1 MTDHLLWMLNLLLLP
16 WHSYR
21 IFKTIPLRFRDIFTH
36 VDKNWVVLDIG
47 ANKGIFSWRF
57 IFSGCTI
64 YSVEP
69 LKNHSINYAILK
81 LLGSFFGTSLVHIK
95 KAVVSD
101 DFCSDFV
108 ELTYSRSTCIF
119 DSLQGAS
126 IVGLKDCKSEFNVVN
141 VPAIGINELFSLTLH
156 GSNVSKVIIKMDIEG
171 AETTLIDSLRS
182 SNLFNF
188 EGVFLV
194 ETHEK
199 KYPHLFAST
208 ILLKE
213 VLSRFN
219 SKKFLVSTSWI

>member
-1 MTDHLLWMLNLLLLP
+1 MTGYLLLMLNLLLLP

-21 IFKTIPLRFRDIFTH
+21 IFETIPLKYREIFSQ
-36 VDKNWVVLDIG
+36 VDKNWIVLDIG

-101 DFCSDFV
+101 DYCSDFV
-108 ELTYSRSTCIF
+108 EFTYSCSTGLF
-119 DSLQGAS
+119 DTLQGAS
-126 IVGLKDCKSEFNVVN
+126 IVGLKDYKSEFNVVN
-141 VPAIGINELFSLTLH
+141 VPVVGINELFSLTLH
-156 GSNVSKVIIKMDIEG
+156 GSNTRKVIIKMDIEG
-171 AETTLIDSLRS
+171 AETTLIDSLRTS
-182 SNLFNF
+182 DFSYF

-194 ETHEK
+194 ETHEQ
-199 KYPHLFAST
+199 KYPHLRART

-213 VLSRFN
+213 VLSKFN
-219 SKKFLVSTSWI
+219 NKKFLVSTSWI

>member
-1 MTDHLLWMLNLLLLP
+1 
-16 WHSYR
+16 
-21 IFKTIPLRFRDIFTH
+21 
-36 VDKNWVVLDIG
+36 
-47 ANKGIFSWRF
+47 
-57 IFSGCTI
+57 
-64 YSVEP
+64 
-69 LKNHSINYAILK
+69 
-81 LLGSFFGTSLVHIK
+81 
-95 KAVVSD
+95 
-101 DFCSDFV
+101 
-108 ELTYSRSTCIF
+108 
-119 DSLQGAS
+119 
-126 IVGLKDCKSEFNVVN
+126 
-141 VPAIGINELFSLTLH
+141 
-156 GSNVSKVIIKMDIEG
+156 MDLEG